1 MNKHT
6 SIAYANDM
14 AAPSLSKLEA
24 KPIPHHIY
32 LVETGDLVS
41 AHYCSG
47 GATYC
52 TWNVW
57 ILADL

>member
-1 MNKHT
+1 
-6 SIAYANDM
+6 M